1 MKTNIYKL
9 QRAYNALQL
18 LVNYLESD
26 PALYDGDD
34 DGSLGRVMCHAHTV
48 LDMFRPDDH
57 ATCVHCDESHAL
69 DADHQCKDG
78 E

>member
-18 LVNYLESD
+18 LVNYLEAD
-26 PALYDGDD
+26 PDLYDGDD
-34 DGSLGRVMCHAHTV
+34 DGSLKRVMCNAQGV
-48 LDMFRPDDH
+48 LDMFPSDD
-57 ATCVHCDESHAL
+57 EG
-69 DADHQCKDG
+69 G